1 MRHALLLVSALLL
14 MACAKAASS
23 HPVIIAHTEAF
34 NAKDVT
40 AMGRVEHPDIEW
52 FSVSGSEISTEVSG
66 RDNLAEMM
74 AGYFKGSPSV
84 TATLRD
90 WSINGDYISVTETAA
105 WTTKDG
111 AEKSQ
116 SSLSVYQLEDGLI
129 RRVWYY
135 PAQND

>member
-1 MRHALLLVSALLL
+1 
-14 MACAKAASS
+14 MACTKAASP
-23 HPVIIAHTEAF
+23 HPVILAHTEAF
-34 NAKDVT
+34 NAKDVP
-40 AMGRVEHPDIEW
+40 AMERVEHPDIEW
-52 FSVSGSEISTEVSG
+52 FSVNGSDISTEVAG

-74 AGYFKGSPSV
+74 TGYFESSPSV

-90 WSINGDYISVTETAA
+90 WSLNGDYISVIETAA

-111 AEKSQ
+111 KEKSQ

-135 PAQND
+135 PAHSD